1 MQRSRRAI
9 STPFHIST
17 VSTAEAAAR
26 DADVGKPFGGVPI
39 GVKEL
44 ESVEGWPDTH
54 ACVVYRDQIATYTG
68 TNVAR
73 AREIGG
79 AVLAGQ
85 TTASEFGGVNVTR
98 TVLNGTTHNP
108 WQHGRTPGGSSGGTA
123 AAVAGGLVTLG
134 TGGDGGGS
142 IRIPAGF
149 VGMVGLKATYG
160 RIPLTPK
167 AGLGAMTVTHGCLSR
182 SVRDTARWFDV
193 CNGHDPAS
201 HSHSPA
207 SRAGRPDSAH
217 ISTSCAASVW
227 RVVPDWGAAVVSP
240 VMWELLE
247 EAAVA
252 ADRRLRHGPCRRPR
266 HRTAP
271 DGSRLV
277 GRQLGRSDRS
287 AAGPLA
293 RMCRRS
299 DAGDPDRSMET
310 APGLYGAD
318 ARIKLETRRTE
329 LNEAMARIFDVA
341 AGGVDF
347 VITASNPDV
356 AFDADGPLPN
366 TFGGVKAGAKINGR
380 LTFPANLYGNP
391 AISIP
396 SGLLDGLPIGLQV
409 NGRHFSEELLLDL
422 ALTVERNRPWPL
434 TTRAATGGVVKL
446 GAFSVSLAVAD
457 LDASRRFYETLGF
470 EVTGGDADENWLIM
484 VNGETVIGL
493 FHGMFDENIL
503 TFNPGLTQHKEQ
515 TTDFTDVRDVQAAAA
530 GGGYR
535 AARRDRS
542 RRHRSGPHRADRPR
556 REPDHD
562 RSVLRAPERLTR
574 HAALG
579 ASVVRRAA
587 ARCAGRGIGGFQR
600 HGPHAT
606 RDGRSRWGAAGARD
620 GRGSRRPGRT
630 VSVLPRVPIRAE
642 RLRPLLMIERQPA
655 NHGS

>member
-1 MQRSRRAI
+1 MADAPWQGDACSLVEAFRSGDRSPSEELAATYAAI
-9 STPFHIST
+9 EASDLNAFSHLHREQ
-17 VSTAEAAAR
+17 AETDAR

-73 AREIGG
+73 ARDIGG

-149 VGMVGLKATYG
+149 VGLVGLKATYG
-160 RIPLTPK
+160 RIPLTPQ

-193 CNGHDPAS
+193 CNGHDPREPLS
-201 HSHSPA
+201 LP
-207 SRAGRPDSAH
+207 RVEGWEAGLGTHLDELRGK
-217 ISTSCAASVW
+217 
-227 RVVPDWGAAVVSP
+227 RVAIVPDWGAALVSP

-247 EAAVA
+247 EAAIALIADCGMVRVDGIDTELPRMGAAWSVA
-252 ADRRLRHGPCRRPR
+252 NSIGLIDQLQDHWPECADDLTPEIR
-266 HRTAP
+266 
-271 DGSRLV
+271 
-277 GRQLGRSDRS
+277 
-287 AAGPLA
+287 
-293 RMCRRS
+293 
-299 DAGDPDRSMET
+299 RSMET

-366 TFGGVKAGAKINGR
+366 TFGGIKAGAKINGR
-380 LTFPANLYGNP
+380 LTFPANMYGNP

-396 SGLLDGLPIGLQV
+396 AGLLDGLPIGLQV
-409 NGRHFSEELLLDL
+409 NGRHFSEQLLLDL

-434 TTRAATGGVVKL
+434 TT
-446 GAFSVSLAVAD
+446 
-457 LDASRRFYETLGF
+457 
-470 EVTGGDADENWLIM
+470 
-484 VNGETVIGL
+484 
-493 FHGMFDENIL
+493 
-503 TFNPGLTQHKEQ
+503 
-515 TTDFTDVRDVQAAAA
+515 QAAQ
-530 GGGYR
+530 
-535 AARRDRS
+535 
-542 RRHRSGPHRADRPR
+542 
-556 REPDHD
+556 
-562 RSVLRAPERLTR
+562 V
-574 HAALG
+574 
-579 ASVVRRAA
+579 AS
-587 ARCAGRGIGGFQR
+587 
-600 HGPHAT
+600 
-606 RDGRSRWGAAGARD
+606 
-620 GRGSRRPGRT
+620 
-630 VSVLPRVPIRAE
+630 
-642 RLRPLLMIERQPA
+642 
-655 NHGS
+655 